1 MARPR
6 ILIVEGE
13 SVAGADVER
22 ELAELGYGVAGV
34 AADGTDALRL
44 TAQREPSLV
53 LMDLRLRGAPDSLDA
68 ARVLRERHG
77 APVLFL
83 ADDSDPQRLARSLAA
98 EPFGYVRSPVS
109 GPFLACAIE
118 VALHRDVVER
128 ALDAQ
133 ERELGD
139 ALARY
144 DAMLN
149 VADGGIAIEDE
160 SGYLWRVNPR
170 LCSIFA
176 ISAAPA
182 QLVGTEASALRR
194 LIAPRFRE
202 PARFAAHAE
211 QLARRRKAAIHE
223 CWHLEDGREI
233 EYNFVP
239 CFAGERFLGQFW
251 AFRYAVERPALD
263 DKPA

>member
-13 SVAGADVER
+13 TVAGADVER
-22 ELAELGYGVAGV
+22 ALAQLGFGVAGV
-34 AADGTDALRL
+34 ATDGSDALRL
-44 TAQREPSLV
+44 AGLRDPALV
-53 LMDLRLRGAPDSLDA
+53 LMDLRLRGAMDSLEA
-68 ARVLRERHG
+68 ARELRERSG
-77 APVLFL
+77 VRVVFL
-83 ADDSDPQRLARSLAA
+83 ADDSDPERLARSLAA
-98 EPFGYVRSPVS
+98 EPFGYVRSPFL
-109 GPFLACAIE
+109 GAFLACAIE

-139 ALARY
+139 ALSRY

-160 SGYLWRVNPR
+160 AGRLWRINPR
-170 LCSIFA
+170 LCALFGITA
-176 ISAAPA
+176 PPA
-182 QLVGTEASALRR
+182 QLIGSEASALRR

-202 PARFAAHAE
+202 PARFLAHAE
-211 QLARRRKAAIHE
+211 ELSRARRAAIRE
-223 CWHLEDGREI
+223 RWMLEDGREV

-239 CFAGERFLGQFW
+239 CFSGERFLGQFW
-251 AFRYAVERPALD
+251 AFRHAAERALD
-263 DKPA
+263 DKPE